1 MIAAVKEMEFV
12 DWLKGFFVAARHLA
26 HCIVKLLVILVFGRT
41 RS

>member
-1 MIAAVKEMEFV
+1 MIAAVKEMAFV